1 MQLRLDFEFRF
12 FGQGILGQ
20 LHRNQIRVLRLGF
33 SAEKTFTPMSRKV
46 TWVSRRILRGH
57 KKPVAQ
63 PPTFMPEEGSTPFVI
78 KFLLLLLN
86 LYSVY
91 SSTPCT
97 LPCTSF
103 VLQCTLH
110 RRVLYVL

>member
-1 MQLRLDFEFRF
+1 MAQLVRDDPRAVAGAKRLRLAVSASSLNGGSRLYSS
-12 FGQGILGQ
+12 I
-20 LHRNQIRVLRLGF
+20 NYKIRINKE
-33 SAEKTFTPMSRKV
+33 A
-46 TWVSRRILRGH
+46 
-57 KKPVAQ
+57 
-63 PPTFMPEEGSTPFVI
+63 TPFVI